1 MKAHL
6 LPALLALLLRMAQA
20 FTDPRPRPKV
30 LDLALGWLC
39 GPLPK
44 TVTSALHWLEQEQAD
59 WSAAYRLLS
68 HDRWQASAFF
78 APVLAEAF
86 ALSGD
91 PATPIY
97 AGQDDT
103 LIRKS
108 GRKLPGTTYARDPL
122 SPAFQVNLVWGQR
135 FLQTALLVKPSG
147 PARPWR
153 AIPVA
158 FRHTPPVKPPPRP
171 TPEERAAVKETRK
184 RQNLSVAG
192 AEELQHLREA
202 LDRLPGGRE
211 RLLLDAVDGGYA
223 NRTFLRRVPERTV
236 VVARLRK
243 NAKLRAY
250 LPPDQRRGARKYGPA
265 QPTPE
270 QFLRDD
276 AIPWQELTVFV
287 VGQLRVLKYKVIDGL
302 CWPRGTADRP
312 LRLIVLKPVGYR
324 LRKGSKLL
332 YRQPAFLL
340 ATSTTLD
347 VRHLIEAYLARWEL
361 EVSFRDEKTVLGV
374 GQAQVRAE
382 QAVPR
387 APAFLVAVYAA
398 LLLVSLR
405 VLDDQRTEAFEPLP
419 AWRRRQPPVRPSLRD
434 LIALLRKEA
443 AADVPPGHTA
453 IAA

>member
-1 MKAHL
+1 MSAHL
-6 LPALLALLLRMAQA
+6 LPSLRALLLRMAQA
-20 FTDPRPRPKV
+20 FPDPRPRPKV

-39 GPLPK
+39 GPSPK
-44 TVTSALHWLEQEQAD
+44 TLTSALDWLDQRQQD

-68 HDRWQASAFF
+68 QDHWEASAFF

-86 ALSGD
+86 AGSGD
-91 PATPIY
+91 AASPIY
-97 AGQDDT
+97 AAQDDT
-103 LIRKS
+103 LLRKS
-108 GRKLPGTTYARDPL
+108 GRKIPGTAYARDPL

-135 FLQTALLVKPSG
+135 FLQTALLVKPPG

-171 TPEERAAVKETRK
+171 TPEERAAVQEARK
-184 RQNLSVAG
+184 RQNLSQAG
-192 AEELQHLREA
+192 AEELAHLRDA
-202 LDRLPGGRE
+202 LNHLPGGQE
-211 RLLLDAVDGGYA
+211 RLLIDAVDGGYA
-223 NRTFLRRVPERTV
+223 NRTFLRHLPERTV

-243 NAKLRAY
+243 NAKLRAS
-250 LPPDQRRGARKYGPA
+250 LPPDQRRGARKYGPD

-276 AIPWQELTVFV
+276 TLPWQELTVFV
-287 VGQLRVLKYKVIDGL
+287 AGQLRELKYKVIDGL
-302 CWPRGTADRP
+302 CWPRGTQDRP
-312 LRLIVLKPVGYR
+312 VRLIVIKPAGYR

-340 ATSTTLD
+340 ATSTRVD
-347 VRHLIEAYLARWEL
+347 VRCLIEAYLARWEL

-374 GQAQVRAE
+374 GQAQVRAP

-387 APAFLVAVYAA
+387 APAFLVAAYAA

-405 VLDDQRTEAFEPLP
+405 VFADQRTEAFEPLP
-419 AWRRRQPPVRPSLRD
+419 AWRRQAPLRPSLRD
-434 LIALLRKEA
+434 LITLLRKEA
-443 AADVPPGHTA
+443 ADYVPHGQTA
-453 IAA
+453 LAA

>member
-6 LPALLALLLRMAQA
+6 LPALRALLFRMARA

-39 GPLPK
+39 GPSPK
-44 TVTSALHWLEQEQAD
+44 TVTSALDWLDQRQED

-68 HDRWQASAFF
+68 QDHWEGSDFF

-91 PATPIY
+91 AAAPIY
-97 AGQDDT
+97 AAQDDT
-103 LIRKS
+103 LLRKS
-108 GRKLPGTTYARDPL
+108 GRKIPGTAYARDPL

-135 FLQTALLVKPSG
+135 FLQTALLVKPPG

-171 TPEERAAVKETRK
+171 TPEERAAVQEARK
-184 RQNLSVAG
+184 RHNLSVAG
-192 AEELQHLREA
+192 AEELQQLRNA
-202 LDRLPGGRE
+202 LDRQPGGRE
-211 RLLLDAVDGGYA
+211 RLLVDAVDGGYA
-223 NRTFLRRVPERTV
+223 NRTFLRQLPERTV

-243 NAKLRAY
+243 NAKLRAS
-250 LPPDQRRGARKYGPA
+250 LPPDQRRGARKYGPD

-270 QFLRDD
+270 QFLQDD
-276 AIPWQELTVFV
+276 RIPWQELTVFV
-287 VGQLRVLKYKVIDGL
+287 AGQLRPLKYKVIDGL
-302 CWPRGTADRP
+302 CWPRGTQDRP
-312 LRLIVLKPVGYR
+312 VRLLVLKAAGYR

-340 ATSTTLD
+340 ATSTTVD
-347 VRHLIEAYLARWEL
+347 VRGLIEAYLARWEL

-374 GQAQVRAE
+374 GQAQVRAG

-387 APAFLVAVYAA
+387 APAFLVAAYAA
-398 LLLVSLR
+398 LLLASLR
-405 VLDDQRTEAFEPLP
+405 VFEDQRTEAFAPLP
-419 AWRRRQPPVRPSLRD
+419 AWRRQPPLRPSLRD

-443 AADVPPGHTA
+443 ADYVTHGQTA
-453 IAA
+453 LAA

>member
-1 MKAHL
+1 MKALL
-6 LPALLALLLRMAQA
+6 LPPLLALLLRMAQA

-44 TVTSALHWLEQEQAD
+44 TVTSALDWLDQDQDD

-68 HDRWQASAFF
+68 RDHWERSAFF

-86 ALSGD
+86 ALAANA
-91 PATPIY
+91 PAPIY
-97 AGQDDT
+97 AAQDDT
-103 LIRKS
+103 LLRKS
-108 GRKLPGTTYARDPL
+108 GRKIPGTAYARDPL

-135 FLQTALLVKPSG
+135 FLQTALLVQPSG

-158 FRHTPPVKPPPRP
+158 FRHTPPVKPPPRA
-171 TPEERAAVKETRK
+171 TPAERAAVKEARQ
-184 RQNLSVAG
+184 RQNLSLAG
-192 AEELQHLREA
+192 AEELQHLRDA

-211 RLLLDAVDGGYA
+211 RLLIDAVDGGYA
-223 NRTFLRRVPERTV
+223 NRTFLRHLPERTV

-243 NAKLRAY
+243 NAQLRAY
-250 LPPDQRRGARKYGPA
+250 LPPDQRRGARKYGPD

-270 QFLRDD
+270 QFLQADT
-276 AIPWQELTVFV
+276 IPWQEMTVFV
-287 VGQLRVLKYKVIDGL
+287 AGQLRVLKYKVMDGL
-302 CWPRGTADRP
+302 CWPRGTQDRP
-312 LRLIVLKPVGYR
+312 LRLIVLKAAGYR

-340 ATSTTLD
+340 ATSTTVD
-347 VRHLIEAYLARWEL
+347 VRSLIEAYLARWEL

-374 GQAQVRAE
+374 GQAQVRAG

-387 APAFLVAVYAA
+387 APAFLVAAYAA
-398 LLLVSLR
+398 LLLVGLR

-419 AWRRRQPPVRPSLRD
+419 AWRRQPPLRPSLRD
-434 LIALLRKEA
+434 LITLLRKEA
-443 AADVPPGHTA
+443 ADYVPHGHTA
-453 IAA
+453 LAA

>member
-1 MKAHL
+1 MKALL

-20 FTDPRPRPKV
+20 FTDPRPRLKV

-44 TVTSALHWLEQEQAD
+44 TVTSALDWLDQGQED

-68 HDRWQASAFF
+68 RDHWELSAFF

-86 ALSGD
+86 ALAGNA
-91 PATPIY
+91 PAPIY
-97 AGQDDT
+97 AAQDDT

-108 GRKLPGTTYARDPL
+108 GRKIPGTAYARDPL

-135 FLQTALLVKPSG
+135 FLQTALLVQPSG

-158 FRHTPPVKPPPRP
+158 FRHTPPVKPPPRA
-171 TPEERAAVKETRK
+171 TPAERAAVKEARK

-192 AEELQHLREA
+192 AEELQHLRED
-202 LDRLPGGRE
+202 LDHLPGGRE
-211 RLLLDAVDGGYA
+211 RLLIDAVDGGYA
-223 NRTFLRRVPERTV
+223 NRTFLRYLPQRTV

-250 LPPDQRRGARKYGPA
+250 LPPDQRRGARKYGPD

-276 AIPWQELTVFV
+276 TLPWQELTVFV
-287 VGQLRVLKYKVIDGL
+287 AGQLRVLQYKVIDEL
-302 CWPRGTADRP
+302 CWPRGTQDRP
-312 LRLIVLKPVGYR
+312 VRLIVLKAAGYR

-340 ATSTTLD
+340 ATSTTVD
-347 VRHLIEAYLARWEL
+347 VRCLIEAYLARWEL

-374 GQAQVRAE
+374 GQAQVRAG

-387 APAFLVAVYAA
+387 APAFLVAAYAA

-405 VLDDQRTEAFEPLP
+405 VFDDQRTEAFEPLP
-419 AWRRRQPPVRPSLRD
+419 AWRRQPPLRPSLRD
-434 LIALLRKEA
+434 LITLLRKEA
-443 AADVPPGHTA
+443 ADYVPHGHTA
-453 IAA
+453 LAA